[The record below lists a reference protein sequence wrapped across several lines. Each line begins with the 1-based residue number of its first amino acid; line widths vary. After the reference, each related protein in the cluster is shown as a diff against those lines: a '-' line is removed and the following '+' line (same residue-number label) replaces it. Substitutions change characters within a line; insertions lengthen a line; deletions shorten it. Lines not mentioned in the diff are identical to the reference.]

1 MQQSS
6 VTRILIVDDDEDDF
20 IITSDYIRSIEG
32 VRYEID
38 WCPTYARAVEHIRQR
53 QYQLYLVDYRLGAK
67 TGLDLLKE
75 AVKLN
80 CEEPIILLTG
90 KGNKAVD
97 NEAMVIGAM
106 DYLIKSEL
114 NTEKLERSIRY
125 SLERAGA
132 LKALRTNE
140 RKYRI
145 IFERSKDAVFIADE
159 GLRFRDMNNAT
170 SELLGYAQV
179 DLLNLS
185 LYDLILEGKDK
196 VYEGLSQSKEI
207 DDVEITLADRQGEK
221 KYCVISASMEMGH
234 DDVPY
239 VQGIIHDITNLKKA
253 EKATLQA
260 EHGFVQQL

>member
-1 MQQSS
+1 MQQPN

-75 AVKLN
+75 AVRLN

-114 NTEKLERSIRY
+114 NTEKLERSI
-125 SLERAGA
+125 
-132 LKALRTNE
+132 
-140 RKYRI
+140 
-145 IFERSKDAVFIADE
+145 
-159 GLRFRDMNNAT
+159 
-170 SELLGYAQV
+170 
-179 DLLNLS
+179 
-185 LYDLILEGKDK
+185 
-196 VYEGLSQSKEI
+196 
-207 DDVEITLADRQGEK
+207 
-221 KYCVISASMEMGH
+221 
-234 DDVPY
+234 
-239 VQGIIHDITNLKKA
+239 
-253 EKATLQA
+253 
-260 EHGFVQQL
+260 